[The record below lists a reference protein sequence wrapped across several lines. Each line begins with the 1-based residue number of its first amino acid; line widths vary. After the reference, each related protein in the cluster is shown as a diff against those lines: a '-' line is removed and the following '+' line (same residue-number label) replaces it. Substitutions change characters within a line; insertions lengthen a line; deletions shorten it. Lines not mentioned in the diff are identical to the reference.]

1 MSEVE
6 TWILKSSL
14 IERTLELFHKI
25 DRGVQ
30 PLDEYFAEVVDYTV
44 VFAIDPVKKDR
55 DTLLGDLQKEYL
67 DERPRMRHDLGCFRC
82 ELEGEDSARIY
93 ATGFRY
99 TFTKDDDGNFVV
111 KAAAADM
118 ECVYRLSDHRLTA
131 FLFDMS
137 AVYMD
142 TAG

>member
-30 PLDEYFAEVVDYTV
+30 PLDAYFAEVVDYTV
-44 VFAIDPVKKDR
+44 VFAVDPVKKDR
-55 DTLLGDLQKEYL
+55 DTLLEELQQEYL
-67 DERPRMRHDLGCFRC
+67 DELPRMRHDLGCFRC
-82 ELEGEDSARIY
+82 ELEREGSARVY

-99 TFTKDDDGNFVV
+99 TFTKSEEGDTVV

-118 ECVYRLSDHRLTA
+118 ECVFRLSDRRITA

-142 TAG
+142 TA

>member
-6 TWILKSSL
+6 TWILKSAL
-14 IERTLELFHKI
+14 IERTMELFHKI

-30 PLDEYFAEVVDYTV
+30 PLDAYFAEVVDYTV
-44 VFAIDPVKKDR
+44 VFAVEPVAKER
-55 DTLLGDLQKEYL
+55 ETLLEELQQEYL
-67 DERPRMRHDLGCFRC
+67 DELPRMRHDLGCFRC
-82 ELEGEDSARIY
+82 ELEGDDSARIY

-99 TFTKDDDGNFVV
+99 TFLKDEDGGTVV

-118 ECVYRLSDHRLTA
+118 ECVFRVSDRRITA